1 MNSKHNVAERSAKLI
16 YRDLIRMI
24 KKTLPDYKHKAT
36 LLMLRR
42 EFEKNKNVTNPK
54 EIEDLKL
61 SAGKAIA
68 DTYVYKVKE
77 ELLQKKKNEEAN
89 SNKENMKIVVLI

>member
-24 KKTLPDYKHKAT
+24 KKTLPDFRHKAT
-36 LLMLRR
+36 LSMLRR
-42 EFEKNKNVTNPK
+42 EFDKNRSVTNPK

-77 ELLQKKKNEEAN
+77 ELLQKKKN
-89 SNKENMKIVVLI
+89 KEVNIHKEDIKI

>member
-36 LLMLRR
+36 LIMLRR

-77 ELLQKKKNEEAN
+77 ELLQKKKNKEAN
-89 SNKENMKIVVLI
+89 SNKENMKI